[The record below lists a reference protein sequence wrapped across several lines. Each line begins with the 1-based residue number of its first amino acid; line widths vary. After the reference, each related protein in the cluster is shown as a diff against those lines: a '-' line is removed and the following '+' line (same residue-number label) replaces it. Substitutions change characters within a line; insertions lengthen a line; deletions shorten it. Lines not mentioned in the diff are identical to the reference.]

1 MRVQAGL
8 FPIHGPQAQPLMIR
22 VTGGAVLVYENGA
35 LLQPQFAAGRPS
47 TVPRLWAIVVAIA
60 VASAKAPEPGVVMIA
75 TATWPSGVDITVPAR
90 MGTPLHLIM

>member
-1 MRVQAGL
+1 MRTVRYFSHNSQQVGL
-8 FPIHGPQAQPLMIR
+8 RLY
-22 VTGGAVLVYENGA
+22 L
-35 LLQPQFAAGRPS
+35 
-47 TVPRLWAIVVAIA
+47 RLWAIVVAIA